1 MKQQPARIEI
11 DHDEDAIVN
20 PSANPHFG
28 EVLNAR
34 LSRRGLLKGG
44 VGGAALSMF
53 GAFSLAAC
61 GSDDDNDNGGGN
73 QVSALGFTA
82 VAKSLADAVVVPAG
96 YTATPILRLG
106 DPMNAATAAYGNLG
120 AETGDSFEHRLG
132 DHHDGMFWFGVNAAG
147 TAWDANAS
155 ARGLLAMNH
164 ENITQLFLHANGPTT
179 VEGVRTVADECIKEM
194 NAHGVSIN
202 ELVRSG
208 GGYAHVP
215 TSGFNRRVTSLTPV
229 DLAGPVAQSALVV
242 TKYSTTGAATRG
254 TINNCANGNTP
265 WGTYLTCEENWAGY
279 FKRAAT
285 DDASR
290 SAAEVTALKRVGI
303 NAGNSGNY
311 RWTTVVTEDAADTRF
326 ARWNAS
332 VTGETAADD
341 FRNAPNTF
349 GWVVEIDPFAPAA
362 APRKRT
368 ALGRFGHEGAWL
380 GPVTVGKPLVW
391 YMGDDARNEYIYKF
405 VSKANWD
412 AADIG
417 KGYAA
422 GDKYMNDG
430 TLYVAKFNADG
441 SGQWIELSF
450 GKNGITA
457 AAANYPF
464 ASQADVLVNARLAA
478 DVVGATKMD
487 RPEWTAVNPVNG
499 EVYVTLT
506 NSNAGNRTLASV
518 DAANP
523 RHYNDRKTTG
533 GDQWGNPNGHILR
546 WKEAGG
552 DAAATTFTWD
562 IYAFGARS
570 TADAATINLSN
581 LTADNDFSSPD
592 GLWFSRA
599 NPGLL
604 WIETDDGAY
613 TDVTNCM
620 LLAAVPGKVGDG
632 ASKSVTSTD
641 STGATKTVTTYVGK
655 APGTLLRRF
664 LVGPKQCEITGLAET
679 PDGETLFVNIQHP
692 GEDTA
697 SVADPAA
704 FGSHWPEGG
713 TARPRSA
720 TLVIR
725 KTGGGKVGV

>member
-1 MKQQPARIEI
+1 MKHLPEHNGA
-11 DHDEDAIVN
+11 DHDEDAVVN
-20 PSANPHFG
+20 PSANPHFND
-28 EVLNAR
+28 VLGAR

-44 VGGAALSMF
+44 AGAAAMSML
-53 GAFSLAAC
+53 GAFTLAGC
-61 GSDDDNDNGGGN
+61 NSDDDDDKGTS
-73 QVSALGFTA
+73 QPVSALGFTA
-82 VAKSLADAVVVPAG
+82 VAKSQADSVSIASG
-96 YTATPILRLG
+96 YTATPVLKLG
-106 DPMNAATAAYGNLG
+106 DPMNAATAAYSNAG
-120 AETGDSFEHRLG
+120 TDSGDSFANRVG

-147 TAWDANAS
+147 TGWDAS
-155 ARGLLAMNH
+155 VSSRGLLAMNH

-179 VEGVRTVADECIKEM
+179 VSNVRTVADECIKEM

-202 ELVRSG
+202 ELVKSG
-208 GGYAHVP
+208 DSYAHVA
-215 TSGFNRRVTSLTPV
+215 TSSFNRRITALTPI
-229 DLAGPVAQSALVV
+229 DLSGPVAQSALVV
-242 TKYSTTGAATRG
+242 TRYSTSGAATRG

-279 FKRAAT
+279 FKRASG
-285 DDASR
+285 DDALR

-303 NAGNSGNY
+303 AAGANGSY
-311 RWTTVVTEDAADTRF
+311 RWTTATPADASDTRF
-326 ARWNAS
+326 ARWDAS
-332 VTGETAADD
+332 VTGASASAD

-349 GWVVEIDPFAPAA
+349 GWVVEIDPFAPSA

-368 ALGRFGHEGAWL
+368 ALGRFAHEGAWL
-380 GPVTVGKPLVW
+380 GPVTAGKPLVW
-391 YMGDDARNEYIYKF
+391 YMGDDSRNEYVYKF
-405 VSKANWD
+405 VSSANWD

-422 GDKYMNDG
+422 GDKYLNSG
-430 TLYVAKFNADG
+430 KLYVARFNADG
-441 SGQWIELSF
+441 SGQWIELAF
-450 GKNGITA
+450 GSNGIGATS
-457 AAANYPF
+457 ANYPF

-478 DVVGATKMD
+478 DVAGATKMD

-506 NSNAGNRTLASV
+506 NNNAANRPVSAV

-523 RHYNDRKTTG
+523 RHYNDKKTTG
-533 GDQWGNPNGHILR
+533 ADQWGNPNGHILR
-546 WKEAGG
+546 WREAGS
-552 DAAATTFTWD
+552 DPAATSFAWD
-562 IYAFGARS
+562 IFVFGARS
-570 TADAATINLSN
+570 TADATNVNISA

-592 GLWFSRA
+592 GLFFSRA

-632 ASKSVTSTD
+632 GARTVANTGSDGSSKSV
-641 STGATKTVTTYVGK
+641 ATLVGK

-664 LVGPKQCEITGLAET
+664 LVGPKQCELTGLAET
-679 PDGETLFVNIQHP
+679 PDGETLFANIQHP
-692 GEDTA
+692 GEDSA
-697 SVADPAA
+697 SATDSASY
-704 FGSHWPEGG
+704 GSHWPDGG

-725 KTGGGKVGV
+725 KTGGGKIGV